1 MSDDGHTYMQD
12 VLILL
17 AALLAVV
24 PLFIRLRLGSVL
36 AYLTIGILIGP
47 NGLGLITS
55 DASTQALA
63 ELGVVFLLFSIG
75 LEISINRLR
84 LFGRRTYGIALL
96 QMPVTTAFLALI
108 GYAAG
113 LSIAGALLIGG
124 ALSISSTA
132 IVLPLLAER
141 GQMTGQVGR
150 ATIAVA
156 LMQDLWVAPMI
167 VLVTAYGTHDTS
179 LAAALG
185 LALVKFIIFLLV
197 VAAGERLALRPLLR
211 LAADAE
217 APEVFTAAA
226 LLLVFGIGWLS
237 HEVGLSMALGAFVA
251 GLLVADTE
259 FRHQVSADIDPV
271 RGLLLGLFFVSVGM
285 RLDLTFAVAHLAS
298 IIFIVFVLMT
308 VKAMTLFVIALALH
322 VPRRRAIAL
331 AGLLAQG
338 SEFAFV
344 LIALGGDRNLV
355 SAETAQLI
363 TVAVGLSMMLMPIG
377 ALIVD
382 LVVARLPAPSA
393 VGDIESESSEIRDHV
408 VIAGFGQVGMA
419 VARFLAGEKVP
430 LLVLDLSPKRVT
442 TSRARGLPVF
452 YGNAAR
458 RDVLRAA
465 RLDRAQVLVV
475 VVPEAAT
482 AERITAIARQA
493 FRHLRIFVR
502 APDESWTPR
511 LRAAGAD
518 AIVVDSL
525 TTALDLAERVMIVHA
540 PELSPE
546 AQ

>member
-1 MSDDGHTYMQD
+1 MNEGHNYLQD

-17 AALLAVV
+17 VALLAVV
-24 PLFIRLRLGSVL
+24 PLFIRLRLGAVL
-36 AYLTIGILIGP
+36 AYLTIGILVGP
-47 NGLGLITS
+47 SGLGLISS
-55 DASTQALA
+55 DEGTQPLA

-75 LEISINRLR
+75 LEISIGRLR

-96 QMPVTTAFLALI
+96 QMPVTIAVLALI
-108 GYAAG
+108 AHAVG
-113 LSIAGALLIGG
+113 LDTGGALLIGA

-150 ATIAVA
+150 AAIAVA
-156 LMQDLWVAPMI
+156 LMQDLSVAPMI
-167 VLVTAYGTHDTS
+167 VLVTAYGTHDQS
-179 LAAALG
+179 VASA
-185 LALVKFIIFLLV
+185 LALALIKFIIFLLL

-211 LAADAE
+211 LAANAE

-226 LLLVFGIGWLS
+226 LLLVLGIGWLS

-259 FRHQVSADIDPV
+259 FRHQVSADIEPV

-285 RLDLTFAVAHLAS
+285 GLDLAFAASHLA
-298 IIFIVFVLMT
+298 IIALIVVVLMV
-308 VKAMTLFVIALALH
+308 VKALSLFAIAFALH
-322 VPRRRAIAL
+322 MPRRRAIAL

-344 LIALGGDRNLV
+344 LLALGSERSLISLETKQLV
-355 SAETAQLI
+355 
-363 TVAVGLSMMLMPIG
+363 TVAVGVSMMLMPIG
-377 ALIVD
+377 SLIVD
-382 LVVARLPAPSA
+382 LIAARLPRPA
-393 VGDIESESSEIRDHV
+393 VGDIENESSEIQGHV

-419 VARFLAGEKVP
+419 VARFLAGEKIP

-442 TSRARGLPVF
+442 ISRTRGLPVF
-452 YGNAAR
+452 YGNATR

-475 VVPEAAT
+475 AVPEAT
-482 AERITAIARQA
+482 SAEKITTIARQS

-502 APDESWTPR
+502 APDESWAPR
-511 LRAAGAD
+511 LRTAGAD
-518 AIVVDSL
+518 AIVLDSL

-540 PELSPE
+540 PELDAE
-546 AQ
+546 EG

>member
-1 MSDDGHTYMQD
+1 MTDGHHYMQD

-17 AALLAVV
+17 VALLAVV
-24 PLFIRLRLGSVL
+24 PLFIRLRLGAVL
-36 AYLTIGILIGP
+36 AYLTIGILVGP
-47 NGLGLITS
+47 NGFGLITS
-55 DASTQALA
+55 DASTEALA

-75 LEISINRLR
+75 LEISIERLR

-108 GYAAG
+108 AYAAG
-113 LSIAGALLIGG
+113 LGVAGALLVGG

-150 ATIAVA
+150 AAIAVA
-156 LMQDLWVAPMI
+156 LMQDLSVAPMI
-167 VLVTAYGTHDTS
+167 VLVTAYGTPGQS

-185 LALVKFIIFLLV
+185 LALVKFVIFLLV
-197 VAAGERLALRPLLR
+197 VVAGERLALRPLLR

-226 LLLVFGIGWLS
+226 LLLVLGIGWLS

-259 FRHQVSADIDPV
+259 FRHQVSADIEPV

-285 RLDLTFAVAHLAS
+285 GLDLAFAAAHLGTIAL
-298 IIFIVFVLMT
+298 IVFVLMA
-308 VKAMTLFVIALALH
+308 VKAITLFAIAVALH
-322 VPRRRAIAL
+322 VPRRRAVAL

-344 LIALGGDRNLV
+344 LLALGGERNLV
-355 SAETAQLI
+355 SAETAQLV
-363 TVAVGLSMMLMPIG
+363 TVAVGISMMLMPIG

-382 LVVARLPAPSA
+382 LVAARMPAPSA
-393 VGDIESESSEIRDHV
+393 PGDIESESSKLEGHV

-442 TSRARGLPVF
+442 MSRTRGLPVY
-452 YGNAAR
+452 YGNATR
-458 RDVLRAA
+458 REVLRAA

-475 VVPEAAT
+475 AVPEAAT
-482 AERITAIARQA
+482 AEKITAIARQS

-502 APDESWTPR
+502 APDESWGPR

-525 TTALDLAERVMIVHA
+525 TTALDLAERVIIVHA
-540 PELSPE
+540 PELSPKR
-546 AQ
+546 